1 MKFIAD
7 ENIPKS
13 IVTFLRGSGHD
24 VTSIYETNRG
34 MKDDDILKRSFSE
47 LRVLITND
55 SDFGELIFYR
65 KLPACGVI
73 LFRLPMHAPD
83 FFLKR
88 MIDVLSDYHKSL
100 LGHFLLV
107 SETQVRIRP
116 IQQPEIL

>member
-1 MKFIAD
+1 MKFVAD
-7 ENIPKS
+7 ENVPKS
-13 IVTFLRGSGHD
+13 IVTLLRGSGHD
-24 VTSIYETNRG
+24 IVSIYEMNRG
-34 MKDDDILKRSFSE
+34 MKDHDILKLSVVEQRI
-47 LRVLITND
+47 LITND

-73 LFRLPMHAPD
+73 LFRLPMHAPH

-88 MIDVLSDYHKSL
+88 MIDVLNDYPKSL

-116 IQQPEIL
+116 TQQPKIL